1 MDIREEVGSIEE
13 MVSKGK
19 QRVALKPHSKP
30 KMEAVV
36 KIEEEEEED
45 DEEGSG
51 EGDGGSRRRV
61 LSEEELWARLDELE
75 AQEEQE
81 EEHHR

>member
-19 QRVALKPHSKP
+19 LRVALKPHSKP

-36 KIEEEEEED
+36 KIEEEE